1 MSIADLAAALSVLV
15 LSPGRPRRI
24 ALMNGPGATRKYTD
38 APARHILN
46 HDDLTDHLN
55 GRRTWAATLLD
66 KDRMARAGCRDYDGD
81 GGQGEIL
88 GLLALN
94 RAKAVGLSAAAI
106 ILGGRA
112 HVWAFYA
119 KPAPVADIAAQL
131 KAVLPAGAG
140 EIYPSGNNIRLPF
153 GLHRIKGTRGVLV
166 LQDGRRFTLDDPTER
181 EAGLRT
187 LLSLARNAAP
197 PVALAAGRVQSEDSN
212 STIAVDMTRYDGC
225 SEAHGALLWAS
236 KRLQVI
242 IAASDHLQAIA
253 RGKRVTVP
261 RDGVPDDSD
270 SAQLAALVYGLI
282 RAHRKGAKP
291 GVGALPEKE
300 IRSIALFL
308 RSQLRPDVTPTKYRW
323 QIEYEIDRYRPEHY
337 APAPTTHLPGTPSP
351 APAHLPPSLTKRAGR
366 PVGALLHRLERC
378 AELLPEDT
386 VFTRATLADALT
398 TTVKSVGR
406 YLTTLRTDYG
416 LVTKRCRRSETL
428 RVLVAPKLKDNNC
441 LRPPDAVDNVT
452 APTELKDNNCLRR
465 PDAVEPV
472 YAAAHGAEL
481 KDNNTAGPPL
491 ASELKDNNCL
501 RRPDAVEPV
510 YAAARDAEL
519 KDNKAKG
526 HYAPFE
532 ALESHRV
539 CMGGTPAPPGP
550 PAASSVPP
558 QIAAR
563 TVSVGLVS
571 AHEQQ
576 QQQQHGS
583 SGFLPAPVV
592 SADMIAA
599 MVAMLPADWREALVY
614 AEARGV
620 DLSAIP
626 GPTRRNDDR
635 RSRWYVA
642 RCILNV
648 QQIDTLVVSSPVD
661 LPAVGEAPES
671 EAHGFQGFWTGPEP
685 EVGQDTSRRPA
696 CPLSQHRQRRCLT
709 PLSRCLSAIST
720 DGRRVARR
728 LE

>member
-1 MSIADLAAALSVLV
+1 MSTADLASAFATLV
-15 LSPGRPRRI
+15 LPPGKPRRI
-24 ALMNGPGATRKYTD
+24 ALMNGPGATRKYSD

-46 HDDLTDHLN
+46 QDDLTDHLH

-81 GGQGEIL
+81 DDQGEIL
-88 GLLALN
+88 GLLALD

-119 KPAPVADIAAQL
+119 KPAPAADIAAQL

-187 LLSLARNAAP
+187 LLSLARNAVP

-242 IAASDHLQAIA
+242 IAASNHLQAIA
-253 RGKRVTVP
+253 RGDRVTVP

-291 GVGALPEKE
+291 GVEALPEKE

-441 LRPPDAVDNVT
+441 LPPPDAVDNVT

-465 PDAVEPV
+465 PNAVAPI
-472 YAAAHGAEL
+472 YAAPHDAEL
-481 KDNNTAGPPL
+481 KDNNTAPPSP
-491 ASELKDNNCL
+491 ASELKDNNRL
-501 RRPDAVEPV
+501 RRPNAVEPV
-510 YAAARDAEL
+510 CAAPHDAEL
-519 KDNKAKG
+519 KDNNAKG
-526 HYAPFE
+526 HYPPFE
-532 ALESHRV
+532 ALESPRV
-539 CMGGTPAPPGP
+539 CMGETPPP
-550 PAASSVPP
+550 PAGSSVPP

-563 TVSVGLVS
+563 PVSVGLVS
-571 AHEQQ
+571 APE
-576 QQQQHGS
+576 QQHGS
-583 SGFLPAPVV
+583 SGFLLAPVV

-648 QQIDTLVVSSPVD
+648 QQIDTLVVPSPVD

-685 EVGQDTSRRPA
+685 EAGQDTARRPA

-709 PLSRCLSAIST
+709 PLSRCLSSIST